1 MRLNFS
7 NSMFIMK
14 GINMKIAISVNSSEM
29 EDKMDMRFGRAK
41 KFMIY
46 DTEAKT
52 NEVIDNTQN
61 LNAAQGAGIQSAQNV
76 INAGAEAV
84 ITGHTGPKAYK
95 LLSESGIKIYHSEE
109 KSVKDV
115 ISDFTGGGLNEAG
128 SADVEGHWI

>member
-1 MRLNFS
+1 
-7 NSMFIMK
+7 
-14 GINMKIAISVNSSEM
+14 MKIAISVNSSDM

-76 INAGAEAV
+76 VNTGVEAI

-95 LLSESGIKIYHSEE
+95 LLSESGVKIYHSEE
-109 KSVKDV
+109 KCVKDIIV
-115 ISDFTGGGLNEAG
+115 DFTSGILKEAD

>member
-1 MRLNFS
+1 
-7 NSMFIMK
+7 MK
-14 GINMKIAISVNSSEM
+14 GNNMKIAISVNSSDM

-76 INAGAEAV
+76 VNTGVEAI

-95 LLSESGIKIYHSEE
+95 LLSESGVKIYHSDE
-109 KSVKDV
+109 KCVKDIIV
-115 ISDFTGGGLNEAG
+115 DFTSGILKEAD

>member
-1 MRLNFS
+1 FS
-7 NSMFIMK
+7 MK
-14 GINMKIAISVNSSEM
+14 GNNMKIAISVNSSDLA
-29 EDKMDMRFGRAK
+29 DKIDMRFGRAK

-52 NEVIDNTQN
+52 NELIDNTQN

-76 INAGAEAV
+76 INTGVEAI

-95 LLSESGIKIYHSEE
+95 LLSQSGVKIYHSEE
-109 KSVKDV
+109 KCVKD
-115 ISDFTGGGLNEAG
+115 IIADFTNGILKEAD